1 MHYCTIQNIINHNQ
15 VTQTKSPTG
24 NILLFWRLNLI
35 IWSQEF
41 GGKSGLLERAEKRAA
56 PFVNPCKWN
65 GGGDRTKVRE
75 LAEQKGEGDKKETC
89 KAHLDSLIRIRMKS
103 PLPSSSSRL
112 ALCWKLCC
120 KTKRKLVW
128 YHNHWESSN
137 PDLRLRRKHNK
148 NAKDCQH

>member
-1 MHYCTIQNIINHNQ
+1 M
-15 VTQTKSPTG
+15 
-24 NILLFWRLNLI
+24 
-35 IWSQEF
+35 
-41 GGKSGLLERAEKRAA
+41 LERAEKRAA

-112 ALCWKLCC
+112 ALC
-120 KTKRKLVW
+120 
-128 YHNHWESSN
+128 
-137 PDLRLRRKHNK
+137 
-148 NAKDCQH
+148 